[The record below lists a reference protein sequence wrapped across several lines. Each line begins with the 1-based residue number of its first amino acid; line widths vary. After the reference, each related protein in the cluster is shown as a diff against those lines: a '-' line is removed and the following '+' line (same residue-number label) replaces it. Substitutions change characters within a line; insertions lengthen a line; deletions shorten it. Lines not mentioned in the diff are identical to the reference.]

1 MGAIP
6 PPNKLGGLLE
16 VVIMKAEIYLIKTE
30 DRVEGINTLLDQFDL
45 DVKDEHIALKANYN
59 SADPY
64 PATTHIDTLR
74 TLVTRLQEKGAKEI
88 DLGARSGMGVTWSV
102 LLNMGVEDLADEL
115 GFRLVNLDM
124 LPYEKFTKIIKDPK
138 QEGKRHWKRGFLI
151 ANIFKEADKIIQT
164 CCLKTHRFGGHFT
177 LSLKNSVGMVAKRN
191 PWDRYDYM
199 AELHYSKAQRL
210 MIAEIN
216 EAYTPALVL
225 MDAISGFKN
234 EGPEKG
240 ELIHPGLLIAGTDRI
255 AIDAVG
261 VALLRSYGTTP
272 EVSQGKIFEQEQIAR
287 AVELGIDSVRSAED
301 IQLIPLTDET
311 ADFAEQFFSVH
322 A

>member
-1 MGAIP
+1 M
-6 PPNKLGGLLE
+6 KTE
-16 VVIMKAEIYLIKTE
+16 VFLIKTE
-30 DRVEGINTLLDQFDL
+30 DRVEGINALLDQFSL
-45 DVKDEHIALKANYN
+45 EVKDKNIALKANYN

-64 PATTHIDTLR
+64 PASTHIDTLR
-74 TLVTRLQEKGAKEI
+74 TLVTRLQKDGAKEI
-88 DLGARSGMGVTWSV
+88 ELGARSGMGVTWSV
-102 LLNMGVEDLADEL
+102 LMQTGVEDLADDL
-115 GFRLVNLDM
+115 GFQLTNLDM
-124 LPYEKFTKIIKDPK
+124 LPYEKFTKFQKDPSK
-138 QEGKRHWKRGFLI
+138 KEGPTHWKRGFLL
-151 ANIFKEADKIIQT
+151 ANVFKEADKIIQT

-177 LSLKNSVGMVAKRN
+177 LSLKNSVGMVARRN
-191 PWDRYDYM
+191 PWDKYDYM
-199 AELHYSKAQRL
+199 AELHHSKAQRL
-210 MIAEIN
+210 MIAEVN

-240 ELIHPGLLIAGTDRI
+240 ERINPGLLMAGTDRI

-287 AVELGIDSVRSAED
+287 AVELGIDNVRSAED

-311 ADFAEQFFSVH
+311 IEFAEQIF
-322 A
+322 

>member
-1 MGAIP
+1 
-6 PPNKLGGLLE
+6 
-16 VVIMKAEIYLIKTE
+16 MKAEVYLIKTE

-45 DVKDEHIALKANYN
+45 DVKDERIALKANYN

-64 PATTHIDTLR
+64 PASTHIDTLR

-88 DLGARSGMGVTWSV
+88 KLGARSGMGVTWSV

-115 GFRLVNLDM
+115 GFQLVNLDM
-124 LPYEKFTKIIKDPK
+124 LPYEKFTKITKDPSK
-138 QEGKRHWKRGFLI
+138 EDGPTHWKRGFLI
-151 ANIFKEADKIIQT
+151 ANVFKEADKIIQT

-177 LSLKNSVGMVAKRN
+177 LSLKNSVGMVVKRN
-191 PWDRYDYM
+191 PWDKYDYM
-199 AELHYSKAQRL
+199 AELHHSKAQRL

-216 EAYTPALVL
+216 DAYKPALVL
-225 MDAISGFKN
+225 LDAISGFKN
-234 EGPEKG
+234 QGPDKG

-255 AIDAVG
+255 AIDAIG
-261 VALLRSYGTTP
+261 VKLLRSYGTTP

-311 ADFAEQFFSVH
+311 ADFAEQIF
-322 A
+322 